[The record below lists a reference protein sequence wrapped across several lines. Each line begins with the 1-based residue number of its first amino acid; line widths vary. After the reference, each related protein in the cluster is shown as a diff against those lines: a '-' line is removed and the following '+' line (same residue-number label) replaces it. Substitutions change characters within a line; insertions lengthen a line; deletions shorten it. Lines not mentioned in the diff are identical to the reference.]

1 MAISRRVGKAV
12 VRNRI
17 KRRIRE
23 CFRLKLR
30 TLLPPGTGLV
40 VIARAG
46 AGELAAAAATSELM
60 MAALELR
67 RRLKIHGK
75 P

>member
-1 MAISRRVGKAV
+1 
-12 VRNRI
+12 
-17 KRRIRE
+17 
-23 CFRLKLR
+23 
-30 TLLPPGTGLV
+30 LV